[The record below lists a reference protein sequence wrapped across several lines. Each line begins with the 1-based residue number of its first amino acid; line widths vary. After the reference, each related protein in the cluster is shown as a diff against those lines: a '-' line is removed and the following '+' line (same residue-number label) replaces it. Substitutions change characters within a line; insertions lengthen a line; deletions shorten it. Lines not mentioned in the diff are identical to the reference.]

1 MNVRFD
7 RRNLLRALAGLSALP
22 LASHAQDRPAVQG
35 PLRIVVPLAP
45 GTAVDVVARWLAPRL
60 SQVLG
65 VPVFVENKVGANG
78 IIGSDQVAQA
88 PADGRTLLMNAANH
102 YVNKWLVKS
111 LPYDPVADFLPV
123 AKTGTAYLVL
133 VAPAD
138 SPFRTLQDLLARA
151 RSMAPAPTYSSA
163 GNGSTTHLCGVR
175 LASMAQAR
183 LQHVPYSG
191 AAQAITDVAGGQVD
205 LTFAGIAT
213 ALPHLKAGRVRALG
227 VTGPK
232 RSQSLPDVP
241 TIAEA
246 GLPGYALT
254 TFMGAFARRGTPEP
268 VAQLLSDALMQC
280 TDTAGFRE
288 FCGVQG
294 IEPDIAGLAA
304 FGAECAGEPDRWL
317 PTLRSGGL
325 V

>member
-1 MNVRFD
+1 M
-7 RRNLLRALAGLSALP
+7 RRRHVLHALAGLASLP
-22 LASHAQDRPAVQG
+22 VPAHAQERPIIQG

-45 GTAVDVVARWLAPRL
+45 GTAVDVVTRWLAPRMG
-60 SQVLG
+60 QVLG

-78 IIGSDQVAQA
+78 IIGTEQVAQA

-133 VAPAD
+133 VVPAE
-138 SPFRTLQDLLARA
+138 SPFRTLPDLLARA
-151 RSMAPAPTYSSA
+151 RSLSPSLTYSSA

-191 AAQAITDVAGGQVD
+191 AAAAITDVAGGQVD
-205 LTFAGIAT
+205 ITFAGIAT

-232 RSQSLPDVP
+232 RSQSLADVP
-241 TIAEA
+241 TLAEA

-254 TFMGAFARRGTPEP
+254 TFMGFFARRGTPEP
-268 VAQLLSDALMQC
+268 IARALSEALMQC
-280 TDTAGFRE
+280 ADGAGFRE

-294 IEPDIAGLAA
+294 VEPDIAGLTA